1 MKAQLQEDIKT
12 AMKAR
17 EQKRLTV
24 LRGLM
29 SEFKNYEINNKK
41 ELTDELCVSL
51 VQKEIKKRRD
61 AIEFA
66 EKAGRTELI
75 DDNKAEVEILQS
87 YLGAQ
92 LSEDELRNII
102 SGFISDG
109 ADSIGAVMGKLN
121 QAHKGSFEGKVASS
135 IVKELLG

>member
-1 MKAQLQEDIKT
+1 MKEQLQEDIKT

-17 EQKRLTV
+17 EQKKLSV

-41 ELTDELCVSL
+41 DLTDELCVSI
-51 VQKEIKKRRD
+51 VQKEVKKRRD

-66 EKAGRTELI
+66 EKAERPELI
-75 DDNKAEVEILQS
+75 AEAKEEIELLQV

-92 LSEDELRNII
+92 LSEEELRNII
-102 SGFISDG
+102 SGLIAEG
-109 ADSIGAVMGKLN
+109 ANNIGAVMGKLN